1 MVLLQT
7 LLLLLKSVAKS
18 LPKIVPL
25 KLVQDLSQLFL
36 FIDIFFI
43 DQLWLLVS
51 ENIETNVSVTMECNQ
66 QISSNHM

>member
-1 MVLLQT
+1 MALLQT
-7 LLLLLKSVAKS
+7 LLQLLKSVAKS

-43 DQLWLLVS
+43 DQLWLVS